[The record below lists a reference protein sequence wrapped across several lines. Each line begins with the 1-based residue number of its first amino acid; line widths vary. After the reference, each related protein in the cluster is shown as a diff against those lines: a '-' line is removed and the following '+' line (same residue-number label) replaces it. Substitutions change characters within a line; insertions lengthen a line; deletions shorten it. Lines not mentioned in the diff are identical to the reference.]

1 MLVNAGFWSSL
12 TCHKRSPMMK
22 DMKSVT
28 SLAEAENFIFS
39 TLGSS
44 IRLATPLGLGKPNQ
58 LLNSIYERV
67 ARTPEVS
74 LKIFTAL
81 SLDFAKPQSDM
92 EERFL
97 GPFYKRHFG
106 EDYPHLRYLADLHSN
121 KVPKNIQIHE
131 FYFQA
136 GTLLKCE
143 LAQQAY
149 ISLNYTHVA
158 KAIVDHDINV
168 IIQMVA
174 LSPDGRKISLSCN
187 PDLTLDVV
195 DLYKKSQKPLLI
207 VGVVHPDLP
216 YLGGDAEVDSDFFD
230 LLVHSREVTHKLFAV
245 PRVSVD
251 EAEHMIGFYASQL
264 VVDSGTLQIGIGSL
278 SDALVNSMILRQK
291 NNSLYQRIFTE
302 IWKGC
307 PLAPEGVLQS
317 GVLKE
322 GLYGTSEML
331 MDGFMHLRKAGVLKR
346 EIFDHEESAK
356 RYLHGAFYLG
366 SSGFYEW
373 LRSLS
378 KEDYEGLS
386 MTRVSKVNDLYD
398 PHELALRKQRKNARF
413 FNTCMSVTLL
423 GAAASDTTETG
434 LVVSG
439 VGGQYNFVAMA
450 QELEEARSILMLR
463 STRLKNKKMLSNIV
477 DVHGN
482 ATIPRHL
489 RDVVITEY
497 GIAFLRGASDEQ
509 VIQRL
514 IEIADSEFQ
523 EELVDIAQKHGK
535 LSRSYKIPN
544 YAKHNSLKKVKEFIG
559 SYKNEKAF
567 ALFPFGSDFT
577 EDEIRV
583 GRALTK
589 LKDQNAGALV
599 RFLLKGFSVS
609 PQKYQAELKRMN
621 LHHVRSV
628 KEHLYRKLLLGALK
642 E

>member
-1 MLVNAGFWSSL
+1 
-12 TCHKRSPMMK
+12 MK
-22 DMKSVT
+22 LVT

-44 IRLATPLGLGKPNQ
+44 IHLATPLGLGKPNQ
-58 LLNSIYERV
+58 LLNSIYERAV
-67 ARTPEVS
+67 KDPKIS

-97 GPFYKRHFG
+97 GPFYQRQFG
-106 EDYPHLRYLADLHSN
+106 DNYPHLRYLEDLHRN

-136 GTLLKCE
+136 GSLLKSE
-143 LAQQAY
+143 LAQQSY

-168 IIQMVA
+168 IVQMVA
-174 LSPDGRKISLSCN
+174 LSPDGKRISLSCN

-195 DLYKKSQKPLLI
+195 DLYKKSQKRLLM

-216 YLGGDAEVDSDFFD
+216 YLGGDAEVDPSFFD
-230 LLVHSREVTHKLFAV
+230 ILVQSIEITHKLFAV

-264 VVDSGTLQIGIGSL
+264 VADGGTLQIGIGSL

-291 NNSLYQRIFTE
+291 NNSLYQRIFAD
-302 IWKGC
+302 IWRGR
-307 PLAPEGVLQS
+307 PAPSQGILQS
-317 GVLKE
+317 GIFSE

-356 RYLHGAFYLG
+356 KYLHGAFYLG
-366 SSGFYEW
+366 SVGFYEW

-378 KEDYEGLS
+378 KGDYAGLS

-413 FNTCMSVTLL
+413 FNTCMSMTLL

-450 QELEEARSILMLR
+450 QELDGAQSVLMLR
-463 STRLKNKKMLSNIV
+463 STRLKRKKMLSNIV
-477 DVHGN
+477 EVHGN

-489 RDVVITEY
+489 RDIVITEY

-523 EELVDIAQKHGK
+523 EELADVAKKHGK
-535 LSRSYKIPN
+535 LSRSYKIPD
-544 YAKHNSLKKVKEFIG
+544 YAKQNSLKKVKDFIG
-559 SYKNEKAF
+559 TYKNEKAF

-577 EDEIRV
+577 DEEIRI
-583 GRALTK
+583 GKALTK
-589 LKDQNAGALV
+589 LKDRSAGDITK
-599 RFLLKGFSVS
+599 FLLKGFSVS
-609 PQKYQAELKRMN
+609 PEEYQAELERMK
-621 LHHVRSV
+621 LRQPKSA
-628 KEHLYRKLLLGALK
+628 KERLYQKLLLGALK